1 MEPVFL
7 SHPFLRRSVK
17 LPDAFVER
25 MRRLL
30 GDEAEAFF
38 AALQQERA
46 YSLRI
51 NPLKIDTGTWQALS
65 PFPLEPVP
73 WCPMGFYYASD
84 IRPGK
89 HPYHMAGL
97 YYIQEP
103 SAMAAVEMLDVRPG
117 EKVLDLAAAPGGKT
131 TQLGAAL
138 RGEGLLVANEIHPKR
153 AAVLV
158 ENVERF
164 GIWNAVLT
172 NERPER
178 LAERFPSFFDK
189 ILVDAPCS
197 GEGMFRKDAEMVMEW
212 SPRTVLHFAR
222 IQDAILDE
230 AAKML
235 KPGGRLVYSTCTF
248 APEEDEGT
256 VARFLERHPNFELV
270 RHPLA
275 AHFAPGQPRWVDGSP
290 GLADCVR
297 IWPHRVRGEGHFI
310 AVLTK
315 TAENGADWRQSKPS
329 SGGRRPSRRPGSSPV
344 AATRNE
350 AWLLWNELA
359 EQVLHASAPEA
370 ADVREAVLPD
380 RFFVRQDQLFLLPVS
395 ADHDTLSRLE
405 GLRILRPG
413 LLLGTL
419 KKNRLEP
426 AHALAMAL
434 PAKAVKQT
442 VELAAEGEGPLA
454 ALRYLRG
461 ETLPLDEAGGPAGWL
476 LLTVGG
482 YPLGWGKA
490 SGGQIKNHYPKGLRR
505 LWSEEPSI
513 ES

>member
-1 MEPVFL
+1 
-7 SHPFLRRSVK
+7 
-17 LPDAFVER
+17 
-25 MRRLL
+25 MRNLL
-30 GDEAEAFF
+30 GEEAEAFF

-51 NPLKIDTGTWQALS
+51 NPLKIDVGAWLARS

-73 WCPMGFYYASD
+73 WCPTGFYYSSD
-84 IRPGK
+84 VRPGK

-103 SAMAAVEMLDVRPG
+103 SAMAPVEMLEVRPG
-117 EKVLDLAAAPGGKT
+117 ETVLDLAAAPGGKT

-164 GIWNAVLT
+164 GIRNAVLT

-222 IQDAILDE
+222 IQDAVLDE

-235 KPGGRLVYSTCTF
+235 KPGGKLVYSTCTF

-256 VARFLERHPNFELV
+256 IARFLERHPNFELV

-275 AHFAPGQPRWVDGSP
+275 AQFSPGMPRWVDGP
-290 GLADCVR
+290 ACLADCVR
-297 IWPHRVRGEGHFI
+297 IWPHRVRGEGHFV
-310 AVLTK
+310 ALLTK
-315 TAENGADWRQSKPS
+315 TGEDGAGSHKGKPAAA
-329 SGGRRPSRRPGSSPV
+329 GRRTSARRAGSS
-344 AATRNE
+344 AASSTRRE
-350 AWLLWNELA
+350 AWRLWEEFA
-359 EQVLHASAPEA
+359 AQTLHPDTAEA
-370 ADVREAVLPD
+370 AALRGTVLPD
-380 RFFVRQDQLFLLPVS
+380 RLHVRQDQLYLLPASV
-395 ADHDTLSRLE
+395 DEDVLSRLA

-413 LLLGTL
+413 LLVGTL

-434 PAKAVKQT
+434 PAKAVKQA
-442 VELAAEGEGPLA
+442 VELALDGEAPLA

-461 ETLPLDEAGGPAGWL
+461 ETLPLEDAVRLSGWL
-476 LLTVGG
+476 LVTVGG
-482 YPLGWGKA
+482 FPLGWGKA
-490 SGGQIKNHYPKGLRR
+490 SDGLIKNHYPKGLRR
-505 LWSEEPSI
+505 LWSEEASM